1 MKWKTRAC
9 HKIYICNK
17 IDNLHFQTY
26 KLLRKIFT
34 LFFLFF
40 WGPLLYAQ
48 EAVATAGGDMSNAN
62 GAVNFTYGE
71 MAFVDFSAST
81 GSVEL
86 GVQQAYPEIITQ
98 LSDISLVQNSIV
110 AYPNP
115 ASDKLMLEIGNFENE
130 QYQIELLDAQGKSIL
145 KTIGSQKT
153 IEINTTHLA
162 SGAYLL
168 LISNEN
174 VVLTTKK
181 IIIN

>member
-1 MKWKTRAC
+1 MPQN
-9 HKIYICNK
+9 YICNK
-17 IDNLHFQTY
+17 IDNLHFQIY

-40 WGPLLYAQ
+40 GGPLLYAQ
-48 EAVATAGGDMSNAN
+48 EAVATAGGDMINAN

-115 ASDKLMLEIGNFENE
+115 VSDKLMLEIGNFENE

-168 LISNEN
+168 
-174 VVLTTKK
+174 
-181 IIIN
+181 